1 MWNVVGDFLRGYL
14 GLIRV
19 AENINE
25 IFELTFKYMFC
36 SRFDGCWR
44 DASYQQRYFCIT
56 NSLLRKI
63 VQIFWFLLEFLE

>member
-25 IFELTFKYMFC
+25 IFELGC
-36 SRFDGCWR
+36 SAQGLMDVGEMLVISK
-44 DASYQQRYFCIT
+44 DIS
-56 NSLLRKI
+56 
-63 VQIFWFLLEFLE
+63 V